1 VRGWILRVLS
11 GYDFKGRVID
21 GGGGGG
27 GLGYGIWRIDGMVW
41 YN

>member
-1 VRGWILRVLS
+1 MS
-11 GYDFKGRVID
+11 GYGFKGRVID